1 MNIAIVFYH
10 TVLHCKY
17 IGVCSVMAAG
27 GRRNMWMESRNHI
40 SMYTAYAVKKI
51 YNYYFVV
58 LVRLTIIG
66 TEIF

>member
-1 MNIAIVFYH
+1 
-10 TVLHCKY
+10 
-17 IGVCSVMAAG
+17 MAAG